1 MAKPV
6 VFSKT
11 QTGTYLIK
19 GQILSDT
26 AGDKNELNDF
36 TLVFMEAA
44 FQGGQVTFA
53 VFDNE
58 CTFIKGEKYEFQTLA
73 QHTYMVELTK
83 NVKID

>member
-1 MAKPV
+1 MGKNAVLSGREIAFDFRDFVKFYKNEETFNFPTIDGSSVMAKPV

-44 FQGGQVTFA
+44 F
-53 VFDNE
+53 
-58 CTFIKGEKYEFQTLA
+58 
-73 QHTYMVELTK
+73 
-83 NVKID
+83 